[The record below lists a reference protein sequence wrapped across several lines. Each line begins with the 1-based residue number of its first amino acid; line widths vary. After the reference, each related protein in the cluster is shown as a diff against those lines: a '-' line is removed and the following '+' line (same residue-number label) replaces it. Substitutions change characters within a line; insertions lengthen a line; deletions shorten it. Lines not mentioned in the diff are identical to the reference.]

1 MPLDLAIGLFQEG
14 QYTQARQ
21 VLVRLQRARPQD
33 ARVSYYSA
41 LTNGL
46 TTGVW
51 DGETKMLLD
60 KAVKRERAGTPSR
73 AQVDAQW
80 RGSSRS
86 KASHGSRATG
96 SSGESLRPP
105 QILDNVAFRP
115 TKGSS
120 FAERKTTLAWFSNE
134 A

>member
-73 AQVDAQW
+73 AQVDAAMAGLKPEQGKSW
-80 RGSSRS
+80 LARQRQQVA
-86 KASHGSRATG
+86 KASGH
-96 SSGESLRPP
+96 
-105 QILDNVAFRP
+105 
-115 TKGSS
+115 
-120 FAERKTTLAWFSNE
+120 RKY
-134 A
+134 